1 MSLIFRKVEMET
13 KRKLGEMERKRQED
27 EDLRAA
33 VALQVRFEIVRPFIG
48 DSSKIKCVFIIGT
61 AREGS

>member
-1 MSLIFRKVEMET
+1 MET
-13 KRKLGEMERKRQED
+13 KRKLGETERKRQEE

-33 VALQVRFEIVRPFIG
+33 VILQVRFEIAHRFIG
-48 DSSKIKCVFIIGT
+48 DMSKYECVFIIGT